1 MSYSVGFNDVITIDQ
16 VITSAKIDLG
26 IVDTN
31 AYDVHL
37 EKWINEGVGRIGSR
51 QVFIKRPAILTINNK
66 RASLPKGFRQFLG
79 LRFLSVDQT
88 VNPVNSSVQV
98 TTITPTVAANTNY
111 SINITQIVNGG
122 AQSITLNY
130 TTPGAGATATSICNE
145 WRTQFNLV
153 ANNFNITASGT
164 STLILSGSVSIPST
178 FTVNQVFPS
187 APSGT
192 ISIINNNYDTPVSSM
207 SPLTR
212 CGPILYIDQ
221 NFVDQCNC
229 GWQYDNYW
237 NNYIPTFEI
246 LENELVFHNE
256 IPDGTEVQ
264 LSYMGVAIDD
274 DCLYM
279 IHPDYEIPLSA
290 YARMKFLQA
299 FPEVKAGFAG
309 MLLAEAKKEWIN
321 QRDKV
326 RGIASLNEFEQN
338 RYYMIALAR
347 AWFVR
352 QRVK

>member
-31 AYDVHL
+31 AYDIHL

-79 LRFLSVDQT
+79 LRFLSNQQIT
-88 VNPVNSSVQV
+88 NPDG
-98 TTITPTVAANTNY
+98 
-111 SINITQIVNGG
+111 SISN
-122 AQSITLNY
+122 LN
-130 TTPGAGATATSICNE
+130 
-145 WRTQFNLV
+145 
-153 ANNFNITASGT
+153 
-164 STLILSGSVSIPST
+164 
-178 FTVNQVFPS
+178 
-187 APSGT
+187 
-192 ISIINNNYDTPVSSM
+192 
-207 SPLTR
+207 R

-221 NFVDQCNC
+221 NFVDSCNC
-229 GWQYDNYW
+229 GWMYDNYW

-246 LENELVFHNE
+246 VGNEIVFHNP
-256 IPDGTEVQ
+256 IDDGTEVQ

-299 FPEVKAGFAG
+299 FPEVKGGFAG